1 MTATIDPLL
10 KAVGEL
16 EAMLATDAA
25 ARPGD
30 WAERVERVLADVEQA
45 VQQRLAA
52 VKSSPGRPVKV
63 DCPRLPSPAVER
75 GQADLQG
82 LLYDLMREAKTLRT
96 QARGATPAPDV
107 QADPANLAGA
117 LPVAPEAGAVAD
129 FGVFLQHAQELA
141 EALRHYEDE
150 EARLILES
158 VNMDIGAG
166 D

>member
-1 MTATIDPLL
+1 MTAIHDPLL

-16 EAMLATDAA
+16 EALLATDSA
-25 ARPGD
+25 ARPND
-30 WAERVERVLADVEQA
+30 WTERVDRSLAAVEQA
-45 VQQRLAA
+45 VQQRLA
-52 VKSSPGRPVKV
+52 VLKSSPGEPVQV
-63 DCPRLPSPAVER
+63 DRPRLPSPAVER

-82 LLYDLMREAKTLRT
+82 LLYDLLREAKTLRT
-96 QARGATPAPDV
+96 QARGATPAPGTP
-107 QADPANLAGA
+107 ADPANLAGA

-129 FGVFLQHAQELA
+129 YGVFLQHARELV
-141 EALRHYEDE
+141 EALLHYEAE